1 MGLHRWVLAIGF
13 AAVALAGYASWQR
26 WGPLPDNVAAS
37 VDGSV
42 IPVDTLNVFV
52 AAAQR
57 SEPQV
62 SRETVLKG
70 LVENRLLAALAHDH
84 DDLAAHGHADTSR
97 VGYDA
102 QTRHEQQRFKLIR
115 TAFAD
120 DLRVAVEESGMAD
133 SLDYLTE
140 PLLLSEDALAPLLS
154 LEQALYATMT
164 EAQQQAAS
172 QLAIARYRFA
182 EDQPEQTLTL
192 WDLYR
197 RQNIQLKVQ
206 MHNLNTGFI
215 REAIK
220 QQLTMEF
227 VFYWFDQHS
236 GLSARAIAAV
246 DDCIDDAMSR
256 DELLHDLGLMHD
268 IHDDNP
274 QLRALAAEVS
284 QDQIAAYY
292 QQHQDEFTRVERVH
306 AYHLRVNSQAEA
318 DRIYSELRAIQQDDN
333 ANPGEAF
340 ADAVARYSVAGDRE
354 QGGALGWVD
363 RDSREDHWTR
373 ALAFVQP
380 VQRVSPPFRS
390 PATDSAPYWELLW
403 VDQKEMGYQRVDSES
418 VRYRAAQAI
427 AREQMQQRF
436 QILLADATEAAALRV
451 NHEVL

>member
-340 ADAVARYSVAGDRE
+340 VDAVARYSVAGDRE

>member
-102 QTRHEQQRFKLIR
+102 QTRQEQQRFKLIR

-120 DLRVAVEESGMAD
+120 DLRVAVEESGTAN

-340 ADAVARYSVAGDRE
+340 VDAVARYSVAGDRE

-436 QILLADATEAAALRV
+436 QTLLADATEAAALRV

>member
-42 IPVDTLNVFV
+42 IPVNTLNVFV

-140 PLLLSEDALAPLLS
+140 PLVLSEDALAPLLS

-318 DRIYSELRAIQQDDN
+318 DRIYAELLTIQQDDK

-436 QILLADATEAAALRV
+436 QTLLADATEAAALRV

>member
-62 SRETVLKG
+62 SREAVPKG

-436 QILLADATEAAALRV
+436 QTLLADATEAAALRV

>member
-246 DDCIDDAMSR
+246 DDCIDGAMSR